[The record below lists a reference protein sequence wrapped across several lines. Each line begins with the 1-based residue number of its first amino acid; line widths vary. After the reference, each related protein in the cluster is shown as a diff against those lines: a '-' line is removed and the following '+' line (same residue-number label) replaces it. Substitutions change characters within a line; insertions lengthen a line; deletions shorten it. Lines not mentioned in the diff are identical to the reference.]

1 MLISF
6 LAVCAAG
13 LAFASVD
20 AGSRGNVNAEPVVQ
34 VRDDRTVVLE
44 IPLGRGWF
52 VRFEAKTV
60 EKADG
65 QQEAGC
71 GYAVY
76 DGKLWMSSTAVPKV
90 ILTRGVFFDGEKE
103 VELDVSGLANPWIEA
118 DELEARNCEL
128 KIDTTEENEEL
139 ITLKVAF
146 MKWGA
151 EDYIVEWVVMDG
163 CALRLSIA
171 DIGDTLP
178 EWMENPG
185 TPQGQYEVG
194 NALWANGEKN
204 EARDWWKRAAA
215 QGHAKA
221 AAALKRSLEGQ

>member
-1 MLISF
+1 MYL
-6 LAVCAAG
+6 LVAG
-13 LAFASVD
+13 AGCVASVY
-20 AGSRGNVNAEPVVQ
+20 GEHPERRTEQAEPRTM
-34 VRDDRTVVLE
+34 VRADQTLVRV
-44 IPLGRGWF
+44 IPLARGCS
-52 VRFEAKTV
+52 VRFEAKQV
-60 EKADG
+60 AKADV
-65 QQEAGC
+65 QQAPGC

-76 DGKLWMSSTAVPKV
+76 DGQLWISPTAVPNV

-103 VELDVSGLANPWIEA
+103 VELDVSGLANPWVEA

-163 CALRLSIA
+163 RALRLSIA
-171 DIGDTLP
+171 GVGDTLP

-194 NALWANGEKN
+194 NALWANGSRDK
-204 EARDWWKRAAA
+204 ARVWWKKAADR
-215 QGHAKA
+215 GHAKA
-221 AAALKRSLEGQ
+221 TEALKRPVEVT